1 MDHKTGLSTP
11 SHLNFDSALKA
22 SLIEQVLERFGND
35 GYLGRTS
42 SQELPASVNVTKYEA
57 ALNALACELAR
68 AKEKERER
76 MAERLHD
83 EFGQDLLVAKMR
95 LGQLFNTLPRRY
107 GGSLKGIADIIT
119 DLIRHTRSAMEEL
132 SSQTLCERGLKSA
145 LQSLAKDLKAKHGIN
160 CLAELDAVPDLMKE
174 ETGRVLF
181 RAARELLFNVVKHAG
196 ASQVKILAVRKAGSV
211 VIEVSDNG
219 RGFDR
224 HKMPLSDLSIGRFG
238 LFSVRADLASIGA
251 DLRIFSRLGKGTR
264 ATITLSPDAA

>member
-1 MDHKTGLSTP
+1 MDHKTALSTP

-22 SLIEQVLERFGND
+22 SLIEQVLDRFGND
-35 GYLGRTS
+35 GLLGRTS
-42 SQELPASVNVTKYEA
+42 NHEAPTSIDATKYEA
-57 ALNALACELAR
+57 ALSALARELAR
-68 AKEKERER
+68 VREKERQK

-83 EFGQDLLVAKMR
+83 EFGQDLIVAKMR
-95 LGQLFNTLPRRY
+95 LGQLFNSLPGRY
-107 GGSLKGIADIIT
+107 GGSLQGIADIIT

-145 LQSLAKDLKAKHGIN
+145 LQSLAKELKTKHGIN

-174 ETGRVLF
+174 EAGRVLF
-181 RAARELLFNVVKHAG
+181 RTVRELLFNVVKHAQ
-196 ASQVKILAVRKAGSV
+196 ASEGKILAARKAGAV

-224 HKMPLSDLSIGRFG
+224 HKIPLSDLSIGRFG

-251 DLRIFSRLGKGTR
+251 DLRIFSRVGKGTR
-264 ATITLSPDAA
+264 ATITLPVDAA